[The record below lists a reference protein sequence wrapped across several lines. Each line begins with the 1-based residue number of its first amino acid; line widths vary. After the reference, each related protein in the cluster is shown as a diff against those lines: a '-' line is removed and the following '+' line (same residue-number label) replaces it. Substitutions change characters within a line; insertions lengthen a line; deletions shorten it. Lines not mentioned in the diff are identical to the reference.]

1 MEERNS
7 RKLLEEMLSLITYA
21 QMQSTDTLEISQLQE
36 RFLELQRQIEV
47 HPLLPEDLEI
57 LASLTQVIAS
67 LHLAAAHEAQKVHD
81 ALLKLSQQMSVA
93 RKYHEAELTDV

>member
-7 RKLLEEMLSLITYA
+7 RKLLEEMLNLITYA

-36 RFLELQRQIEV
+36 RFLELQRQIEIQ
-47 HPLLPEDLEI
+47 PLLPEDLEI

-67 LHLAAAHEAQKVHD
+67 LHLAAAHEAQEVHA
-81 ALLKLSQQMSVA
+81 ALLKLSQQVSVA